1 MIGSKHSCDHVESS
15 ICGPAR
21 YFLTARVK
29 KKKKKKIIAIKE
41 DLA

>member
-15 ICGPAR
+15 TRGPAR
-21 YFLTARVK
+21 HFLTARVK
-29 KKKKKKIIAIKE
+29 KKKKIVAIKE

>member
-15 ICGPAR
+15 TRGPAR
-21 YFLTARVK
+21 HFLTARVK
-29 KKKKKKIIAIKE
+29 KKKIVAIKE

>member
-1 MIGSKHSCDHVESS
+1 MIGSKHSCDHVQSS

-29 KKKKKKIIAIKE
+29 KKKKIIAIKE